1 MNEEIEDEHR
11 EAAADAER
19 EGDDLKRQGDKLGE
33 EIEETRSDWEKK
45 QDDSSI
51 PGAVPADE
59 DEAEAEP
66 SGD

>member
-19 EGDDLKRQGDKLGE
+19 EAEDLKRQGDKLGQ
-33 EIEETRSDWEKK
+33 EIEDTRSDWEHK

-66 SGD
+66 SSE